1 MEKKKLLL
9 FTLMTFGIVASGLL
23 NCDCLDFDFDP
34 NFSYVLV
41 PLEIELT
48 AAQETISADDSVD
61 STITITARVT
71 GDGDI
76 QEGEMVS
83 FEVTAKPTDSM
94 VSVEPRT
101 DVTDANGE
109 ATAKLSAGILT
120 GTIMVKGTVSS
131 WADQVSD
138 EVTVTV
144 TAGAPVGIIEG
155 PIEVIT
161 CPTILFTFT
170 AQLADAFDNAVE
182 QADVSVT
189 FDTDAG
195 ELVTPTVTTDDVGQA
210 TAGLI
215 SNSLTVGEEAV
226 VTATYNITVTF
237 DMVTGGDPLLIP
249 PTAAEVVSGGTP
261 SFRTN
266 TLIIDPD
273 TTGNIL
279 GLIGFL
285 VNEDLDAAM
294 KDGTVNLIYAARD
307 LVTVSGDNE
316 IMFVGVTGLCG
327 APAGPST
334 IPCTGAETDYYIDPA
349 SLDECGYPL
358 IFAKGTVI
366 DGALSVSLGELELS
380 FPVEEDIVPLKLC
393 DVEVVGTVTEDP
405 WAIAGNEIDGSV
417 ANTCQTG
424 CASLSG
430 FITVDELCILV
441 DAALSEG
448 MCDLAKSLLEDPD
461 GECSGD
467 PAYSMRLLFKANEID
482 LFEAP

>member
-1 MEKKKLLL
+1 MKKKFL
-9 FTLMTFGIVASGLL
+9 FSIATISILAVGLL
-23 NCDCLDFDFDP
+23 NWSCGDDENHHHCHQA
-34 NFSYVLV
+34 
-41 PLEIELT
+41 IELT
-48 AAQETISADDSVD
+48 ANPTSINADDSD
-61 STITITARVT
+61 AGDTITITATVKCGGSVGFEITKVPT
-71 GDGDI
+71 GSAASLDPAAGVAVI
-76 QEGEMVS
+76 
-83 FEVTAKPTDSM
+83 
-94 VSVEPRT
+94 
-101 DVTDANGE
+101 NGE
-109 ATAKLSAGILT
+109 TTTELIAGTKT
-120 GTIMVKGTVSS
+120 GKIVVKAMVDSE
-131 WADQVSD
+131 SD
-138 EVTVTV
+138 EITVTV

-155 PIEVIT
+155 PVEVIT

-358 IFAKGTVI
+358 IFAKGTVT
-366 DGALSVSLGELELS
+366 DGALSVSLGELSLS
-380 FPVEEDIVPLKLC
+380 FPVEGDIIPLKLC
-393 DVEVVGTVTEDP
+393 DVEVAGKVTEEP
-405 WAIAGNEIDGSV
+405 WAIAGNKIDGSV
-417 ANTCQTG
+417 ANTCQDG

-430 FITVDELCILV
+430 FITKTELCKQIIFVLPPGPGECESM
-441 DAALSEG
+441 LRG
-448 MCDLAKSLLEDPD
+448 LLGDPD
-461 GECSGD
+461 GECSGEE
-467 PAYSMRLLFKANEID
+467 AYSMRLLFSANEVT
-482 LFEAP
+482 LYESP